1 MPNLP
6 HPSRPPQSPPAT
18 SSPNPLPSQ
27 NLIFIIHKTRATK
40 STPSKPLRRVRV
52 LETAAW
58 TSTRSV
64 VLSRMAPLVEAFHP
78 ARLQQHVQY
87 HPNGKARKPPVDLKQ
102 CELKEL
108 IQYECD
114 LRGPKAHP

>member
-1 MPNLP
+1 MPSTAS
-6 HPSRPPQSPPAT
+6 HHFSDFQSV
-18 SSPNPLPSQ
+18 
-27 NLIFIIHKTRATK
+27 F
-40 STPSKPLRRVRV
+40 LR
-52 LETAAW
+52 LEK
-58 TSTRSV
+58 
-64 VLSRMAPLVEAFHP
+64 MAPLVEAFHP

-114 LRGPKAHP
+114 LDGPKENRKSRVVCEPLLRLFRQYVQAFLATSAFCIS

>member
-1 MPNLP
+1 
-6 HPSRPPQSPPAT
+6 
-18 SSPNPLPSQ
+18 
-27 NLIFIIHKTRATK
+27 
-40 STPSKPLRRVRV
+40 
-52 LETAAW
+52 
-58 TSTRSV
+58 
-64 VLSRMAPLVEAFHP
+64 MAPLVEAFHP

-114 LRGPKAHP
+114 LRGPKENPRSRVVCEPLLRLFRQCAGGLTVETTSWEDIHDRAVK